1 MCTKPSSLIYES
13 TTELFWLKI
22 ITNIYML
29 SIVCYNEHCRVK
41 RGEGGCTVTAC
52 APAPKPVAIT
62 VTKGTTLQWL
72 VACTSYF
79 LNLVASWL
87 GAI

>member
-1 MCTKPSSLIYES
+1 
-13 TTELFWLKI
+13 
-22 ITNIYML
+22 ML
-29 SIVCYNEHCRVK
+29 RIVCYNEHCRVK
-41 RGEGGCTVTAC
+41 RGEGGCTVAAC

-62 VTKGTTLQWL
+62 VTKATTLQWL
-72 VACTSYF
+72 VVCASYF